1 MKSWKTKF
9 SSESDIIDLYE
20 KTLLKF
26 QNNNTFHSNQNFR
39 NNNSQSFTTNRSIEQ
54 KIKEAKKNEI

>member
-1 MKSWKTKF
+1 MKSKKTKF

-39 NNNSQSFTTNRSIEQ
+39 NNN
-54 KIKEAKKNEI
+54 

>member
-1 MKSWKTKF
+1 MKSRKTKF

-26 QNNNTFHSNQNFR
+26 QNYFSFKPKISEITIDNLSQETDQSN
-39 NNNSQSFTTNRSIEQ
+39 
-54 KIKEAKKNEI
+54 KK

>member
-1 MKSWKTKF
+1 MNIKSRKTEF
-9 SSESDIIDLYE
+9 SSESNIIDLYE

-39 NNNSQSFTTNRSIEQ
+39 NDVDDLSQKNRSIEQ
-54 KIKEAKKNEI
+54 KIKEAKKK